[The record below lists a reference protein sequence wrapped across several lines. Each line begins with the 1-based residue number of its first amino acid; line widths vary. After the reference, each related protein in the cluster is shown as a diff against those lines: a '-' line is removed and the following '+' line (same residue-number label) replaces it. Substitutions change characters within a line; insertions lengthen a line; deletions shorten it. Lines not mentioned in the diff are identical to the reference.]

1 MTTLTN
7 RVRRMLV
14 FLLSHDEFCQA
25 AGQCACSKTEGSNA
39 RLVPTS
45 LTLPALATTD
55 ASDAVLS
62 VAEVQRAIRQ
72 GAVTATTE
80 TKTAAEEAAPEPPER
95 PLKKRGRE

>member
-7 RVRRMLV
+7 RLRRMLV
-14 FLLSHDEFCQA
+14 FLLPHDEFCRA
-25 AGQCACSKTEGSNA
+25 AGQCACSKTAGCNA

-45 LTLPALATTD
+45 LTLPALATTE
-55 ASDAVLS
+55 APDAVLS

-80 TKTAAEEAAPEPPER
+80 TKAATKETVPEPPER
-95 PLKKRGRE
+95 PQKKRGRE